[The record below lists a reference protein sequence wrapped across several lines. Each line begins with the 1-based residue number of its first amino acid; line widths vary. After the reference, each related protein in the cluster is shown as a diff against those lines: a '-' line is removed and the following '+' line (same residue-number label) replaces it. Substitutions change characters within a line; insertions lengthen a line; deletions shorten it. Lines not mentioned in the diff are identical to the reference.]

1 MASSLS
7 VTRAGSKRRNSSEYL
22 CTVVQEQGELIKRQ
36 KAEIAAL
43 KKKVSAQELKI
54 SAQMLDLS
62 EKNLLAT
69 AMAPSATA
77 APPMETRLSLL
88 PGVALVVT
96 KFEVH
101 DFAPMFPKEPAV
113 PCINAGRAIKVEL
126 ELHNRVGERTTP
138 PPGLT
143 VHAALHVEC
152 SPTPLKM
159 EDISWMK
166 RGSSYAVR
174 DATTVEPLRLSIG
187 RNNTFMMERGMVA
200 FSARI
205 NVYSSEVWKRR
216 FYIVF
221 TASNPEVKF
230 AATTSVNS
238 MSRTPNSRKQ
248 VQQRKSLGG
257 PLLLAPPMNVAAQ
270 ASALAPAVAPP
281 EEPAINVTATLADPG
296 SPTPSP
302 AVSSHTPPAGDVHT
316 PAALGQ
322 SAEKMFVP
330 IAALEE
336 CDSSDTADE
345 ATTTAD
351 PTADPTAD
359 AATAAVAAA
368 GDFEVL
374 DVSTNLDA
382 LLDNWP

>member
-1 MASSLS
+1 
-7 VTRAGSKRRNSSEYL
+7 
-22 CTVVQEQGELIKRQ
+22 
-36 KAEIAAL
+36 
-43 KKKVSAQELKI
+43 
-54 SAQMLDLS
+54 
-62 EKNLLAT
+62 
-69 AMAPSATA
+69 
-77 APPMETRLSLL
+77 
-88 PGVALVVT
+88 
-96 KFEVH
+96 
-101 DFAPMFPKEPAV
+101 MFPKEPAV

-166 RGSSYAVR
+166 RGTSYAVR

-187 RNNTFMMERGMVA
+187 RNNTFMMERSVVA

-230 AATTSVNS
+230 AATVSVNS
-238 MSRTPNSRKQ
+238 MSRTPNTRKQ
-248 VQQRKSLGG
+248 VQQQKGPGG

-270 ASALAPAVAPP
+270 ASDLAPALALAVAPP

-322 SAEKMFVP
+322 SAEKMLVP
-330 IAALEE
+330 IGALEE

-345 ATTTAD
+345 AATATD
-351 PTADPTAD
+351 PTAA

-368 GDFEVL
+368 GNFEVL

-382 LLDNWP
+382 LLADWP